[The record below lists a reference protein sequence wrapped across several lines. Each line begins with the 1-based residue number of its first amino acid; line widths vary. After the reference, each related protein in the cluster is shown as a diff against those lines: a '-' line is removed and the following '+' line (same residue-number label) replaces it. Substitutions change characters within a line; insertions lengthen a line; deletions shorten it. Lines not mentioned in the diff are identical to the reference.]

1 MNQIFQ
7 TDLTTLPFKLTE
19 ETAPRNSHLAT
30 RNSQLSTSISQVATR
45 NFTTRKIPSPYV
57 KKQKKSVKIKHNH
70 DQ

>member
-30 RNSQLSTSISQVATR
+30 RNSQPATR
-45 NFTTRKIPSPYV
+45 NSQLATRNSQLASRNSQLATSQLAKYPVPM
-57 KKQKKSVKIKHNH
+57 
-70 DQ
+70 